1 MRLVKPTNNSYKGR
15 SIESFRRSLKLA
27 FKQTEIKALE
37 KRLNDLRD
45 ELALHISIST
55 NVHQKD
61 LFDSLKSLDQS
72 GKLTF
77 EAISQNNRLLK
88 EFMEQN
94 KSSTGEQATLNETN
108 YLQVSFQSLPRPPTS
123 IHGQLA
129 NPRKQLAPAF
139 PESPKSLGLHCPQYC
154 SCRCH
159 RRWWLSSPS
168 LLTRMFGFML
178 IGYPSFPPDR
188 EGCTEKLCARDS
200 KTPTRI
206 IYHFPTWLV
215 TRYFCLDIMTHHNDP
230 QFSLK
235 FPKIVA
241 DNSDV
246 FQFAKV
252 GDTEGIRS
260 LFSRGLASP
269 DVINSSW
276 GVALLNVCFPL
287 IMTTC
292 IGLNWLT

>member
-1 MRLVKPTNNSYKGR
+1 MRLVKPTNNSCKGH

-27 FKQTEIKALE
+27 LKQTEIKALE
-37 KRLNDLRD
+37 KRLSDLRD
-45 ELALHISIST
+45 ELALRMSIST
-55 NVHQKD
+55 NVRQRD
-61 LFDSLKSLDQS
+61 LLDSLRSLDQS

-77 EAISQNNRLLK
+77 EAISQNNKLLK
-88 EFMEQN
+88 EFIEQN
-94 KSSTGEQATLNETN
+94 KSSAGEQATLNETN
-108 YLQVSFQSLPRPPTS
+108 YLQVSFQPLPYPPTS
-123 IHGQLA
+123 IHGQST
-129 NPRKQLAPAF
+129 NPRKQLASAF
-139 PESPKSLGLHCPQYC
+139 REQPKSPGLRCPQYC

-159 RRWWLSSPS
+159 SRWWLSSPS
-168 LLTRMFGFML
+168 LLTQMFGFML
-178 IGYPSFPPDR
+178 IGSSRFPPDR
-188 EGCTEKLCARDS
+188 EGCTEKFCARDS

-215 TRYFCLDIMTHHNDP
+215 ARYFCLDIMTRHNVP

-235 FPKIVA
+235 FPQIVA

-252 GDTEGIRS
+252 GNTEGIRS
-260 LFSRGLASP
+260 LFLRGLASP

-287 IMTTC
+287 TVTTG
-292 IGLNWLT
+292 IGLIG

>member
-1 MRLVKPTNNSYKGR
+1 MRLVKLTNNSCRGR
-15 SIESFRRSLKLA
+15 SIESFRRSLKFAL
-27 FKQTEIKALE
+27 KQTEIKALE

-55 NVHQKD
+55 NVRQRD
-61 LFDSLKSLDQS
+61 LFDGLKSLDQI

-77 EAISQNNRLLK
+77 EAISQNNKLLK
-88 EFMEQN
+88 DFMEQN
-94 KSSTGEQATLNETN
+94 KSSTEEQATLNETN
-108 YLQVSFQSLPRPPTS
+108 CLQVSFQSLPCPPTS
-123 IHGQLA
+123 IHGQLT
-129 NPRKQLAPAF
+129 NPRKQLASAF
-139 PESPKSLGLHCPQYC
+139 RESSKSLGLHCPQYC

-159 RRWWLSSPS
+159 RRWWLSSPN

-188 EGCTEKLCARDS
+188 EGCTEKFCARDS
-200 KTPTRI
+200 RTPTRI

-215 TRYFCLDIMTHHNDP
+215 ARYFCLDIMTHYNNP

-235 FPKIVA
+235 FPQIVA

-252 GDTEGIRS
+252 GDTEGIKS
-260 LFSRGLASP
+260 LFSKGLASP

-276 GVALLNVCFPL
+276 GVPLLNVCFPL

-292 IGLNWLT
+292 TGLID

>member
-1 MRLVKPTNNSYKGR
+1 MRLVKPTNNSCKGR

-27 FKQTEIKALE
+27 LKQTEIKALE

-45 ELALHISIST
+45 ELALHMSIST
-55 NVHQKD
+55 NVRQRD

-72 GKLTF
+72 DKLTF
-77 EAISQNNRLLK
+77 EAISQNSKLLK

-94 KSSTGEQATLNETN
+94 KSSAREEATLNETN
-108 YLQVSFQSLPRPPTS
+108 CLQVSFQSLPCPPTA
-123 IHGQLA
+123 IHGQLT
-129 NPRKQLAPAF
+129 NPRKQPASALR
-139 PESPKSLGLHCPQYC
+139 ESSKSLELRCPQYC

-159 RRWWLSSPS
+159 RRQWLSSPN
-168 LLTRMFGFML
+168 LFTRMFGFML
-178 IGYPSFPPDR
+178 IDYPSFPPDR
-188 EGCTEKLCARDS
+188 GGCTEKFCARDS
-200 KTPTRI
+200 RTPTRI

-215 TRYFCLDIMTHHNDP
+215 ARYFCLDIMTHCNDP

-235 FPKIVA
+235 FPQIVA

-252 GDTEGIRS
+252 GDIEGIKS
-260 LFSRGLASP
+260 LFSKGLASP

-276 GVALLNVCFPL
+276 GVALLNVCFPP
-287 IMTTC
+287 IMTACT
-292 IGLNWLT
+292 GLTG

>member
-1 MRLVKPTNNSYKGR
+1 MRLVKPNDNSCRGH
-15 SIESFRRSLKLA
+15 SIESFRRSLKFAL
-27 FKQTEIKALE
+27 KQTQIKALE

-45 ELALHISIST
+45 ELALHMSIST
-55 NVHQKD
+55 NVRQRD
-61 LFDSLKSLDQS
+61 LFDSLKSLDQI

-77 EAISQNNRLLK
+77 EAISQNNKLLK

-94 KSSTGEQATLNETN
+94 KSSAGEQATLNETN
-108 YLQVSFQSLPRPPTS
+108 CLQVSFQSLPCPPTS
-123 IHGQLA
+123 IHGQLT
-129 NPRKQLAPAF
+129 NPRKQLASAF
-139 PESPKSLGLHCPQYC
+139 RESSKSPGLHCPQYC

-159 RRWWLSSPS
+159 RRWWLSSPN
-168 LLTRMFGFML
+168 LLTQMFGFML

-188 EGCTEKLCARDS
+188 GGCTEKFCARDS
-200 KTPTRI
+200 RTPTRI

-215 TRYFCLDIMTHHNDP
+215 ARYFCLDIMTHCNSP

-235 FPKIVA
+235 FPQIVA

-252 GDTEGIRS
+252 GDTEGIKS
-260 LFSRGLASP
+260 LFSKGLTSP

-276 GVALLNVCFPL
+276 GVPLLNVCFPL
-287 IMTTC
+287 VMAICT
-292 IGLNWLT
+292 GLID

>member
-1 MRLVKPTNNSYKGR
+1 MRLVKPNNSYKGR
-15 SIESFRRSLKLA
+15 SIESFRRSLKFAL
-27 FKQTEIKALE
+27 KQTEIKALE
-37 KRLNDLRD
+37 NRLNDLRD
-45 ELALHISIST
+45 ELALHMSIST
-55 NVHQKD
+55 NVGQRD

-77 EAISQNNRLLK
+77 EAISQNNKLLK

-94 KSSTGEQATLNETN
+94 KSSAREQPMLNETN
-108 YLQVSFQSLPRPPTS
+108 CLQVSFQSLPCPPTS
-123 IHGQLA
+123 IHGQLT
-129 NPRKQLAPAF
+129 NPRKQPASTF
-139 PESPKSLGLHCPQYC
+139 RESSKSPGLRCPQHC

-159 RRWWLSSPS
+159 RRWWLSSPN
-168 LLTRMFGFML
+168 LLAQVFGFML
-178 IGYPSFPPDR
+178 IGYSSSPPDR
-188 EGCTEKLCARDS
+188 EGCTEKFCTRDS
-200 KTPTRI
+200 RTPTRI

-215 TRYFCLDIMTHHNDP
+215 ARYFCLDIMTHCNDP

-235 FPKIVA
+235 FPQIVA

-260 LFSRGLASP
+260 LFSKGLASP

-292 IGLNWLT
+292 TGLID